1 MKQIV
6 ERFVTPVMVN
16 MLILKC
22 LNVINKIVKQLCVKN
37 VWVFMVLKGKDTV
50 YSVQLI
56 WRMKKI
62 KIVK

>member
-16 MLILKC
+16 MPILKC

-37 VWVFMVLKGKDTV
+37 VWVFMVLKDKDTV

-62 KIVK
+62 KIVR